1 MPRDRPLWEYIL
13 LEDYTENKSALFI
26 RMHHSFSDGA
36 GHTGFMTWVN
46 DKEFQTKGTKKVPKF
61 NIFMRIFL
69 WIISPFMLLSRISE
83 IKSFVS
89 DTQAKKIHEV
99 NEPENG
105 KNKYYASKEILFEK
119 IRKCYKAIG
128 EMTFN
133 EYMFAILS
141 KSLHKMYTQHGVEGA
156 KKIVIMMPNNI
167 HLC

>member
-1 MPRDRPLWEYIL
+1 
-13 LEDYTENKSALFI
+13 
-26 RMHHSFSDGA
+26 
-36 GHTGFMTWVN
+36 
-46 DKEFQTKGTKKVPKF
+46 
-61 NIFMRIFL
+61 
-69 WIISPFMLLSRISE
+69 MLLLRISE

-99 NEPENG
+99 DEPENG

-156 KKIVIMMPNNI
+156 KKIIIMMPVNI
-167 HLC
+167 KELVRYQLGRRIIRHPQARRSR